1 MDEEQVTISKTEY
14 ARLLEDQR
22 FLDALSA
29 AGVDNWDG
37 YSYALEIFHE
47 S

>member
-1 MDEEQVTISKTEY
+1 MYEEQVTISKAEY
-14 ARLLEDQR
+14 ERLLEDQR